1 MAKPLERILV
11 AEGDAAALESIATQV
26 LEPMGYT
33 VFTAR
38 NGHDALELALE
49 HQPHIVFAGLDLP
62 GVTGFD
68 LLAGM
73 RSRGVMAYAIVLA
86 PKGAAEA
93 QLLRAFRLG
102 ARDYLIRPVREAEL
116 VNTLD
121 RALEELNLKRDRD
134 QLGQRLSSANHQ
146 LEKRVREL
154 TVLSSLGKAVT
165 SLTDLAQ
172 LFTRLMDGAVLAC
185 EADLG
190 WLMLVEESTTEG
202 APQALVARA
211 AKNIPALAGLKLGA
225 PWDDGVSSLLL
236 QSGEALSLS
245 GEPLT
250 RLRAGQAARSVAA
263 TPIRAK
269 DQILGVLTVGRKTEH
284 AFTERE
290 LALLSSV
297 ADYAS
302 IALVNA
308 RLFRGLEAR
317 ATRLQR
323 SYNDLATGSLT
334 LSVGRELTIQLA
346 GARSALE
353 PLLSG
358 ARGAL
363 GQRQIESGKQALEHV
378 DAARRLADDLTTLGE
393 APQRPANPRP
403 LDLAALAQQSIARV
417 EPEARRLGVALQA
430 ELPPFVLKA
439 SGDATQISRV
449 IDRLLERAIKVSP
462 HGAQVWVRVRNTND
476 GMLRLSVHDV
486 GGSFSAEQVA
496 GALRGAPG
504 QTPVRD
510 PGALSLAVVRQ
521 IVEAHGGKVWAEADP
536 ALGST
541 VHVGLIKL

>member
-11 AEGDAAALESIATQV
+11 AEGDPATLDTIVDQV
-26 LEPMGYT
+26 LGPMGYT
-33 VFTAR
+33 LFTAR
-38 NGHDALELALE
+38 NGHEALELALE

-62 GVTGFD
+62 GVTGYD

-73 RSRGVMAYAIVLA
+73 RSRGVMPYAIMVA

-134 QLGQRLSSANHQ
+134 QLSQRLGTANQQ

-172 LFTRLMDGAVLAC
+172 LFTRLLDGAVLAC

-190 WLMLVEESTTEG
+190 WLMLTED
-202 APQALVARA
+202 APADGTPAALIARA
-211 AKNIPALAGLKLGA
+211 AKNMPALAGLKLGA
-225 PWDDGVSSLLL
+225 PWDDGVSAMLM
-236 QSGEALSLS
+236 QSGEALSLT
-245 GEPLT
+245 GEPLA
-250 RLRAGQAARSVAA
+250 RLRAGQAARTIAA

-269 DQILGVLTVGRKTEH
+269 DQVLGVLVVGRRSDH

-317 ATRLQR
+317 ASRLQR

-363 GQRQIESGKQALEHV
+363 GQRQIETGKQTLEHI

-403 LDLAALAQQSIARV
+403 LDLAALAQQSLARL
-417 EPEARRLGVALQA
+417 ESEARRLGVVLHAD
-430 ELPPFVLKA
+430 LPPFVLKA
-439 SGDATQISRV
+439 AGDAAQISRV

-462 HGAQVWVRVRNTND
+462 HDAQVWVRVRNNND
-476 GMLRLSVHDV
+476 GLLRLSVQDV

-504 QTPVRD
+504 QVSARD

-521 IVEAHGGKVWAEADP
+521 IVEAHGGKIWAEADP
-536 ALGST
+536 ALGAT